1 MHVSCTWAR
10 VRQPQQPQ
18 LWPARCCCLGP
29 GHWNLFLQHTLQRL
43 HDNCQNRV
51 DRSVTRVHTKA
62 VALLCAAQQ
71 LSALTFVSLCCAGF
85 LLCCLCLQTT
95 GPAAPANMRGN
106 VHPGATWTNTHTS
119 PLLATTP
126 SRCAGHG
133 SCPAAA
139 QHRLCRTAAAH
150 LIVVPAVIAAQAC
163 HTPAHHAVV
172 QDACTVQGLPGVQQP
187 AKPFIDLLCAD
198 IMPACS
204 CALTSCMLLCAAAR

>member
-10 VRQPQQPQ
+10 ADNHNCGQPGVA
-18 LWPARCCCLGP
+18 ARARGTGSSSCSTRCRKGSM
-29 GHWNLFLQHTLQRL
+29 TTV
-43 HDNCQNRV
+43 NRV
-51 DRSVTRVHTKA
+51 DRYVDASPHEA

-71 LSALTFVSLCCAGF
+71 LSALTFVSLCWAGF

-119 PLLATTP
+119 PLLATMP

-139 QHRLCRTAAAH
+139 HHRLCRTAAAH

-163 HTPAHHAVV
+163 HRPAHHAVV
-172 QDACTVQGLPGVQQP
+172 QDACTVQGLAGVQQP
-187 AKPFIDLLCAD
+187 SPSLI
-198 IMPACS
+198 S
-204 CALTSCMLLCAAAR
+204 CALTLLHH